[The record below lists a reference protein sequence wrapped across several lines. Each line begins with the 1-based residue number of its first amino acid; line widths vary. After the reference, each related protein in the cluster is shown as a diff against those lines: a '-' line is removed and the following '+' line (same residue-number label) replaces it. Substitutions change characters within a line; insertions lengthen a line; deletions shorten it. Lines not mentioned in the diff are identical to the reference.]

1 MLFNSFEFF
10 IFFIIVTSLYFIVP
24 YKFRWILL
32 LSASCY
38 FYMAFVPYY
47 ILILAAII
55 MVDYFAGIAIEKAER
70 KTRKKQLL
78 ILSLAANIG
87 LLMVFKYYNFFIA
100 YIETI
105 TNQKN
110 TFPYLSILLPV
121 GLSFHTFQSMSY
133 TIEIYRGRFKAEKH
147 FGIYALYVMFY
158 PQLVAGPIERPQRL
172 LPQLRNENKIEYDR
186 IVNGLKMM
194 LWGFFKKVVIADRLA
209 IFVDYAYDSPNQ
221 VNGSLHLLVAYL
233 FAFQVYCDFSGYS
246 DIAIGAAKVMG
257 YDLMENFRTPYAAKS
272 IKEFWSRWHISLS
285 SWFKEY
291 VYLPLGGNRVSKLR
305 WYLNSLIVFLISGF
319 WHGASMMFLIWG
331 CLHAVYFVISSSFKK
346 LGDYLD
352 TKNRLIQFL
361 RIAVIFNLMA
371 FALIFFRAEKMM
383 DVRTIISK
391 LFLFKEYTFDMKPFE
406 RIPNTSFQITIFL
419 LMLFVI
425 IDPIMDRVVKAR
437 YTFKFKVLNLFVFAG
452 LMLLILLF
460 GYFGKTNFI
469 YFQF

>member
-1 MLFNSFEFF
+1 
-10 IFFIIVTSLYFIVP
+10 
-24 YKFRWILL
+24 
-32 LSASCY
+32 
-38 FYMAFVPYY
+38 MAFVPVY
-47 ILILAAII
+47 ILILAGII
-55 MVDYFAGIAIEKAER
+55 IVDYIAGIAIDKAET
-70 KTRKKQLL
+70 KARKKQFL
-78 ILSLAANIG
+78 ILSLVVNIG
-87 LLMVFKYYNFFIA
+87 VLMLFKYYNFFIE
-100 YIETI
+100 YIESI
-105 TNQKN
+105 TGQKN
-110 TFPYLSILLPV
+110 TFPYLSMLLPI

-172 LPQLRNENKIEYDR
+172 LPQLRRENKIEYDR
-186 IVNGLKMM
+186 IVSGLKMM
-194 LWGFFKKVVIADRLA
+194 LWGFFKKIVIADRLA
-209 IFVDYAYDSPNQ
+209 IIVDYAYHSPGQ

-257 YDLMENFRTPYAAKS
+257 YELMENFRTPYAAKS
-272 IKEFWSRWHISLS
+272 IKEFWGRWHISLS
-285 SWFKEY
+285 SWFREY
-291 VYLPLGGNRVSKLR
+291 VYLPLGGNRVSKPR

-331 CLHAVYFVISSSFKK
+331 CLHTVYFVISSSFKK
-346 LGDYLD
+346 AGDFLD
-352 TKNRLIQFL
+352 TKNGFVQFL
-361 RIAVIFNLMA
+361 RIAIIFNLMA
-371 FALIFFRAEKMM
+371 FALIFFRAEEMM

-391 LFLFKEYTFDMKPFE
+391 LFLFREYTFDMGPFE

-419 LMLFVI
+419 LILFVV
-425 IDPIMDRVVKAR
+425 IDPIMDKVVKGR
-437 YTFKFKVLNLFVFAG
+437 YTFKFKTLNMFVFTG